1 MKVYG
6 LSIHFFYLRA
16 RARVCVSVCAHLRDC
31 VCVAFELRM
40 CVCICILVLLKTSDT
55 TLN

>member
-6 LSIHFFYLRA
+6 LSIHFFYL

-31 VCVAFELRM
+31 VCVAFELLM
-40 CVCICILVLLKTSDT
+40 FCLHMYISIA
-55 TLN
+55 

>member
-6 LSIHFFYLRA
+6 LSIHFFYL